1 MTETSPPLL
10 ASRAICFNHPR
21 REAAAR
27 CVGCGKA
34 FCREC
39 VTPVNRRMY
48 CSACLLEK
56 TGVKAVKKRDWFL
69 LSVTG
74 QCLLGLLGLW
84 FTTYFLGR
92 ALLEL
97 PSNFHEG
104 TIWEKFMP

>member
-1 MTETSPPLL
+1 MTGTSPPSQTSL
-10 ASRAICFNHPR
+10 ALCFNHPR

-27 CVGCGKA
+27 CVGCGRP

-39 VTPVNRRMY
+39 VTPIDRRMY
-48 CSACLLEK
+48 CSACLVAK
-56 TGVKAVKKRDWFL
+56 TSVKAAKKRDWFI
-69 LSVTG
+69 LSVAG
-74 QCLLGLLGLW
+74 QLVLGLLGLW

-104 TIWEKFMP
+104 TIWMKFLP